1 VLGVLVIPGSV
12 LGDTVAWSPKMDLS
26 RTAPADP
33 PISAGWNGMQIETI
47 CRYKL
52 SNLVIV
58 FNNGSV
64 NRGDDVNNLLG

>member
-1 VLGVLVIPGSV
+1 VAPSPGHQKW
-12 LGDTVAWSPKMDLS
+12 TCPH
-26 RTAPADP
+26 RTGRP
-33 PISAGWNGMQIETI
+33 PVSAGWNGMQIETI

-52 SNLVIV
+52 PIVVIV

>member
-1 VLGVLVIPGSV
+1 MLVIPGS
-12 LGDTVAWSPKMDLS
+12 TVAWSPKNGPV

-47 CRYKL
+47 SRYKL
-52 SNLVIV
+52 PIVVIV